1 MRGGRTL
8 ERILDVSEL
17 EPPEPLLR
25 AVEMVQSL
33 PHGDYLRFRHRMN
46 PCHLYRVLEE
56 GGLSWDLR
64 QGEEVECELFI
75 WNRGDGAAEAEALRE
90 AEKLPRWQ

>member
-1 MRGGRTL
+1 MSGDRAL

-25 AVEMVQSL
+25 AVEMVESL
-33 PHGDYLRFRHRMN
+33 PRGDYLRFRHRMN
-46 PCHLYRVLEE
+46 PCHLYGVLEE
-56 GGLSWDLR
+56 VGLKWDLR
-64 QGEEVECELFI
+64 RGEKVECELFI
-75 WNRGDGAAEAEALRE
+75 WNSGDGEAEAEARRE